1 MRVNRLRAGVAVTLA
16 VASLFSIEAGG
27 VARAQDACA
36 RIRSA
41 CLAAGFRQGAARSGR
56 GVEVDCIDP
65 ILQHRRAP
73 ERSVLPLPHVNPQV
87 VEACLNPAAARRA
100 AAAQAA
106 AARHAA
112 APTNVAVPTNAAAAS
127 TNAALPTNATAPANA
142 VAPTNTAAP
151 TNAALP
157 TNAAAPTNATVPT
170 AAAPA
175 SGSPWW
181 IVAVL
186 VALVAAAGAAI
197 FLARRRT
204 PPAAPR
210 PMASAPAPDPAPP
223 AEASRTSPPPPAA
236 PDAPPVVAAVP
247 TPPSAPPAS
256 TEAPVAA
263 AAVGVAAVGAA
274 VADAPLRTHDVF
286 ISYSSDDKPVADAV
300 CAILEQQRIRCWMT
314 PRDVRPGEE
323 WAGAIVRAI
332 RDARVV
338 VLIFSASSNA
348 SRQVLREVERAVH
361 DGAIVI
367 PFRIQDTP
375 PSQSLEYFIS
385 TPHWLDALTAPLEQH
400 VLRLADSIKSL
411 LAQSPP

>member
-1 MRVNRLRAGVAVTLA
+1 MRVNRLWTGAAATLA

-36 RIRSA
+36 RVRSA

-73 ERSVLPLPHVNPQV
+73 ERAVLPLPRVNPQI

-106 AARHAA
+106 AARHAS
-112 APTNVAVPTNAAAAS
+112 APTNAALPTNAAAAS

-157 TNAAAPTNATVPT
+157 TNAAAPTNATVPS

-175 SGSPWW
+175 SGWPWW
-181 IVAVL
+181 ILAAL
-186 VALVAAAGAAI
+186 VALAAGGGAI
-197 FLARRRT
+197 FVARRRR
-204 PPAAPR
+204 PPATPR
-210 PMASAPAPDPAPP
+210 PMASAPPPDPTPP
-223 AEASRTSPPPPAA
+223 AEAAPTSRPPAPA
-236 PDAPPVVAAVP
+236 PDAPPLVAAVP
-247 TPPSAPPAS
+247 SPTAAAAA
-256 TEAPVAA
+256 EAPVAA
-263 AAVGVAAVGAA
+263 VAVGAA
-274 VADAPLRTHDVF
+274 AAADAPLRTHDVF

-332 RDARVV
+332 RDTRVV

-348 SRQVLREVERAVH
+348 SPQVLREVERAVH

-400 VLRLADSIKSL
+400 VLRLADSVKSL

>member
-1 MRVNRLRAGVAVTLA
+1 MR
-16 VASLFSIEAGG
+16 
-27 VARAQDACA
+27 Q
-36 RIRSA
+36 
-41 CLAAGFRQGAARSGR
+41 
-56 GVEVDCIDP
+56 
-65 ILQHRRAP
+65 
-73 ERSVLPLPHVNPQV
+73 
-87 VEACLNPAAARRA
+87 
-100 AAAQAA
+100 
-106 AARHAA
+106 
-112 APTNVAVPTNAAAAS
+112 
-127 TNAALPTNATAPANA
+127 
-142 VAPTNTAAP
+142 
-151 TNAALP
+151 
-157 TNAAAPTNATVPT
+157 
-170 AAAPA
+170 
-175 SGSPWW
+175 
-181 IVAVL
+181 
-186 VALVAAAGAAI
+186 
-197 FLARRRT
+197 
-204 PPAAPR
+204 PAAPR
-210 PMASAPAPDPAPP
+210 PMASASAPAP
-223 AEASRTSPPPPAA
+223 EASPTPPPAPE
-236 PDAPPVVAAVP
+236 PDATPVVAAVP
-247 TPPSAPPAS
+247 SPAAAASAA

-263 AAVGVAAVGAA
+263 AVGAA
-274 VADAPLRTHDVF
+274 AADAPLRTHDVF

-400 VLRLADSIKSL
+400 VLRLAESIKSL

>member
-1 MRVNRLRAGVAVTLA
+1 MAPTAPEPHAPEPQAPPIV
-16 VASLFSIEAGG
+16 
-27 VARAQDACA
+27 
-36 RIRSA
+36 
-41 CLAAGFRQGAARSGR
+41 AAGPS
-56 GVEVDCIDP
+56 
-65 ILQHRRAP
+65 
-73 ERSVLPLPHVNPQV
+73 
-87 VEACLNPAAARRA
+87 
-100 AAAQAA
+100 
-106 AARHAA
+106 
-112 APTNVAVPTNAAAAS
+112 
-127 TNAALPTNATAPANA
+127 
-142 VAPTNTAAP
+142 
-151 TNAALP
+151 
-157 TNAAAPTNATVPT
+157 PT
-170 AAAPA
+170 AAAA
-175 SGSPWW
+175 
-181 IVAVL
+181 
-186 VALVAAAGAAI
+186 
-197 FLARRRT
+197 
-204 PPAAPR
+204 
-210 PMASAPAPDPAPP
+210 
-223 AEASRTSPPPPAA
+223 
-236 PDAPPVVAAVP
+236 
-247 TPPSAPPAS
+247 

-263 AAVGVAAVGAA
+263 ALGATAVGGAA
-274 VADAPLRTHDVF
+274 AAGAAAAAAALRTHDVF

-400 VLRLADSIKSL
+400 VLRLAESIKSL